1 MQQAQS
7 KGCSGIGSQGGALL
21 LLLLLLLKRHTP
33 ALTQQQFLAVIG

>member
-21 LLLLLLLKRHTP
+21 LLLLLKRHTP